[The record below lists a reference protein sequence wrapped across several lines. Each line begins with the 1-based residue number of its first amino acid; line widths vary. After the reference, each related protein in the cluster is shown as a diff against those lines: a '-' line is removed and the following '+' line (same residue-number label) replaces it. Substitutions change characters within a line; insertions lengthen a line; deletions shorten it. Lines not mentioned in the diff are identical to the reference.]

1 MAQNEWK
8 TLTATTVILNTDK
21 AYAQVVKAREMKNV
35 ADRYHTVLVELHKN
49 VESAYRHGLKPQN
62 DVLKVQVKLNESE
75 PNMRKQRTH
84 CAWQQWICVILLV
97 NLLIADIQ
105 VSGDYPEVKE
115 NIIMQV
121 SDITARPE

>member
-1 MAQNEWK
+1 MNE

-62 DVLKVQVKLNESE
+62 DVLKVHPASTSPAL
-75 PNMRKQRTH
+75 PCWRWR
-84 CAWQQWICVILLV
+84 
-97 NLLIADIQ
+97 
-105 VSGDYPEVKE
+105 SG
-115 NIIMQV
+115 
-121 SDITARPE
+121 SA